1 MKILTPLLYL
11 YFIFTNATWAR
22 EVSDS
27 QKFKVISF
35 TAHPDYAPVTYLNK
49 SKNTFEGIAVNKL
62 KKAVEKMGYRLKSV
76 YAGTWARAQ
85 EEVRKGRIDILLPPY
100 KTDERLQWMH
110 FQEKPF
116 MIDESAV
123 FVKKNSGIKFQDKKD
138 LLNYR
143 GVAIINDSFGN
154 EFDKFD
160 REKLKLTRL
169 ASTEQCFRF
178 MLKGRADFFVGGLLA
193 GNRVLE
199 KMGEKKHFEALPKRL
214 IVTGMYAGVSKK
226 SEIFLKNPNLLK
238 RLEGYLLE

>member
-1 MKILTPLLYL
+1 MKIFILLFYL
-11 YFIFTNATWAR
+11 FFIITHDLWASELSNA
-22 EVSDS
+22 
-27 QKFKVISF
+27 QKSKVILF
-35 TAHPDYAPVTYLNK
+35 TAHPEYEPVTYLNK
-49 SKNTFEGIAVNKL
+49 NKNVFEGIAVNKL
-62 KKAVEKMGYRLKSV
+62 KKAVEKMGYKLKSV

-160 REKLKLTRL
+160 REELKLTRL

-178 MLKGRADFFVGGLLA
+178 MLKGRADFFVAGLLA

-214 IVTGMYAGVSKK
+214 IVTGMYVGVSKK
-226 SEIFLKNPNLLK
+226 SKIFLKNPHLLK
-238 RLEGYLLE
+238 RLEEHLLE